1 MRISFPALALRARLS
16 LSVRGRAETALLLRA
31 RAGEREAVQILVA
44 RHRERVTNLAFTLLR
59 DRAEA
64 EDAAQEIFLRAFGK
78 LPHFRGESEF
88 STWLYRLALNF
99 CLERR
104 RIQARRDEL
113 LACRDEV
120 PTSGE
125 NVARR
130 VEMREQLH
138 CALDALSEPLRL
150 ALILREWQGLSYE
163 EIAEVLRLPV
173 GTVRSRLHQA
183 RQKFQQKW
191 LELEDAW

>member
-1 MRISFPALALRARLS
+1 MELLRRARLV
-16 LSVRGRAETALLLRA
+16 LMTRGRAETQLLQRA
-31 RAGEREAVQILVA
+31 QSGEREAIQILVG
-44 RHRERVTNLAFTLLR
+44 RHRERVLNLAFSLLR

-78 LPHFRGESEF
+78 LPGFRGESEF

-99 CLERR
+99 CLERCR
-104 RIQARRDEL
+104 VQARRDEL
-113 LACRDEV
+113 LEACDLL
-120 PTSGE
+120 PTNGE
-125 NVARR
+125 NIARR

-138 CALDALSEPLRL
+138 CALDGLSEPLRL
-150 ALILREWQGLSYE
+150 ALILREWQGLSYQ

-191 LELEDAW
+191 LELEDAS